1 MMYLHGLDKYVHIIL
16 LPLLPILIHSYRN
29 MLSAMSGNASRL
41 PSPPAAADEGAE
53 SISTPGIQNAKEG
66 EKSDTLNE
74 VDDLLGKIYS
84 NQSACHM
91 KKGNWKRAVETA
103 EKVRSSPSLRHKM
116 TPLWNIGPR

>member
-1 MMYLHGLDKYVHIIL
+1 
-16 LPLLPILIHSYRN
+16 
-29 MLSAMSGNASRL
+29 MLTAMANNASSSASTRL
-41 PSPPAAADEGAE
+41 PPATEEEGAE

-66 EKSDTLNE
+66 EKSAVLNE

-103 EKVRSSPSLRHKM
+103 EKVRSSPPFLADK
-116 TPLWNIGPR
+116 T